1 MTTARRRGLSGRAL
15 VLCVVGLVLVL
26 MLAAP
31 VQRYLAHRASIA
43 SAQKLQRDTQAQVDD
58 LQKQSEQWKDPAY
71 VEQQARTRLQYVMPG
86 DTVYQVVPQSAG
98 GSSPAPASGSG
109 SVKSSADAGTLPGDS
124 WNQRL
129 WTSVQAADAAP

>member
-1 MTTARRRGLSGRAL
+1 VLSGRAL

-31 VQRYLAHRASIA
+31 VQRYLAHRAAIA
-43 SAQKLQRDTQAQVDD
+43 SAEQLQRTTQQQVDD
-58 LQKQSEQWKDPAY
+58 LQKQSDQWKDPAY

-86 DTVYQVVPQSAG
+86 DTVYQIVPQ
-98 GSSPAPASGSG
+98 GSKSSAPASGKSASG
-109 SVKSSADAGTLPGDS
+109 GSSADASTLPGDS

-129 WTSVQAADAAP
+129 WTSVQGADAAP